1 MNATSL
7 LTGFALVL
15 IAVIT
20 IDWARSLRRNAAAT
34 RAQTRRASSRPSG
47 SRRSDPRR

>member
-20 IDWARSLRRNAAAT
+20 IDWARSL
-34 RAQTRRASSRPSG
+34 
-47 SRRSDPRR
+47 SRRSRRTSRDAASHRRTARRR

>member
-20 IDWARSLRRNAAAT
+20 IDWARSLRRRSTAHRT
-34 RAQTRRASSRPSG
+34 RSRTGQP
-47 SRRSDPRR
+47 PRHR